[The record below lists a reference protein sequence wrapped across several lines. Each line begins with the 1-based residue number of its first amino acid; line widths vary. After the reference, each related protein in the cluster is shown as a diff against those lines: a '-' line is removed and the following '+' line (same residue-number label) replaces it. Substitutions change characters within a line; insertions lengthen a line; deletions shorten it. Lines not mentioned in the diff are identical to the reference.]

1 LAAAVLAA
9 LATAT
14 PAAAQLGN
22 RQPPNRTL
30 YEGLLAS
37 DFVVQ
42 DNSATLTAEPLRG
55 RKVVLIASAD
65 FNWYA
70 EDWNRTW
77 GEGGRAD
84 RCILCRLNSDGV
96 AGRQGFTS
104 VQVATDPVTIA
115 GSVAAAL
122 QPYVG
127 EIVTAPDFNA
137 AREMGGEYYVIIE
150 YWAAHSPWGGR
161 YRAHGGFQILNS
173 NLERV
178 FDGMGPQINLSVP
191 CFEVRCTEVLYPQA
205 ISEVFQPG
213 LTRLTTQLGPPPQ

>member
-1 LAAAVLAA
+1 
-9 LATAT
+9 
-14 PAAAQLGN
+14 
-22 RQPPNRTL
+22 
-30 YEGLLAS
+30 
-37 DFVVQ
+37 VQ
-42 DNSATLTAEPLRG
+42 DNSATPFAAEALRG

-84 RCILCRLNSDGV
+84 TCVLCRLNPDAV
-96 AGRQGFTS
+96 AGRQSFTS
-104 VQVATDPVTIA
+104 LQVATDPVTIA

-137 AREMGGEYYVIIE
+137 AREMGGEYYVVIE

-161 YRAHGGFQILNS
+161 YRAHGGFQILNG

-178 FDGMGPQINLSVP
+178 FDGMGPELNLSVP
-191 CFEVRCTEVLYPQA
+191 CHEIQCKERLYPQA

-213 LTRLTTQLGPPPQ
+213 INRMTAQLGPPTQ